1 MHELSIAQSL
11 LDIALAE
18 AAEHGAQ
25 RISTIRL
32 RIGGLRQV
40 VEESLR
46 QAFDILA
53 EGSLA
58 QRSTLDI
65 DWVPSAWRCARC
77 GCSMAIDDAPDVC
90 SCGSRERT
98 FEGSD
103 DLLLTSLDLECD
115 DED

>member
-11 LDIALAE
+11 LGSAIAA
-18 AAEHGAQ
+18 AAEHQAR
-25 RISTIRL
+25 RITVIRL

-46 QAFDILA
+46 QAFDLLA
-53 EGSLA
+53 EGSIA
-58 QRSTLDI
+58 EHAALDI
-65 DWVPSAWRCARC
+65 DWVPSVWRCARC
-77 GCSMAIDDAPDVC
+77 GHTLALETGGDTCP
-90 SCGSRERT
+90 CGSRERR

-103 DLLLTSLDLECD
+103 DLLLTSLELERD